1 MRTEKLEWGWTRLMA
16 SCVLATFS
24 QIPSNYRW
32 VCKVYFSRSIS
43 LPFLMIK
50 ENLEDGGD
58 CGRSS
63 RQWDGISLHSLV
75 CYLCL
80 AHQQHL
86 LVRDTDFLDRK
97 LQFLANSQFP
107 WGRMEDIYLWQAIK
121 NMHKVCLGQPNTFYW
136 IKLLQISLKNLW
148 FWPP

>member
-1 MRTEKLEWGWTRLMA
+1 MKLTIITKTNNKNREIQMKLNQTLGLMCA
-16 SCVLATFS
+16 FCVLATFS
-24 QIPSNYRW
+24 QIPRNYRQ
-32 VCKVYFSRSIS
+32 VYKVFFSRFIS

-63 RQWDGISLHSLV
+63 RHWDGISLHSLV

-86 LVRDTDFLDRK
+86 LVRDTALSDGK
-97 LQFLANSQFP
+97 LQFLAVSQFP

-121 NMHKVCLGQPNTFYW
+121 NMHKACLGQPNTFY
-136 IKLLQISLKNLW
+136 
-148 FWPP
+148 